1 MTDLIARPLSLTD
14 LRVGD
19 RVRIT
24 KTAGGV
30 EHSLTATVGTLHP
43 VPAIADGFWTPEY
56 AWIGV
61 RDADM
66 IEVAR

>member
-1 MTDLIARPLSLTD
+1 MTTTIARPLLLAD

-30 EHSLTATVGTLHP
+30 EHTLTATVGALHP
-43 VPAIADGFWTPEY
+43 IPAIADGFWTPEH

-61 RDADM
+61 RDTDT
-66 IEVAR
+66 IEVTR